1 MSLASKIANLF
12 SPLQAPLAPNDG
24 SLSRSQFATAPTHEK
39 VRPHPRDVQ
48 PKRRL
53 SMEEEE
59 EVRHPY
65 IHVSRSLGDQR
76 NLIDKLFS
84 VCWLAES
91 EARLVICSC
100 TRSIQ

>member
-12 SPLQAPLAPNDG
+12 SPLQAPLAPNDE
-24 SLSRSQFATAPTHEK
+24 SLSRSQFATTPTHEI
-39 VRPHPRDVQ
+39 VQLRSRDVQ

-65 IHVSRSLGDQR
+65 IHVSRSLGDPG
-76 NLIDKLFS
+76 NLVDKSFS
-84 VCWLAES
+84 VCWLVEL
-91 EARLVICSC
+91 EAHPVICSC